1 MCVNNADF
9 NEGTT
14 LNATYA
20 SDPGSPM
27 RLQWRIGAAGKFP
40 TRNADGSW
48 GEVNAVPREQT
59 GATTWLAIVEGQLVS
74 YGHMTTGAAAGT
86 YVESPPRAIPLS
98 MKVGDSISL
107 KYTLYNKATGLG
119 EARSMTR
126 TFVAM
131 ETLDTKLGS
140 FEACR
145 IKTTETLAQGSS
157 ASTVWLATE
166 GPYRGQVLKEV
177 VDGGA
182 SHTVTSMSYTPK

>member
-1 MCVNNADF
+1 MNLADF
-9 NEGTT
+9 NAGTT
-14 LNATYA
+14 LDASYA
-20 SDPGSPM
+20 SDPGSPT

-40 TRNADGSW
+40 ARLADGTW
-48 GEVNAVPREQT
+48 GEVTAVPREQAGT
-59 GATTWLAIVEGQLVS
+59 TTWLAIVDGQLMS
-74 YGHMTTGAAAGT
+74 YGHTNTGAAAGT
-86 YVESPPRAIPLS
+86 FVESPPRAIPLS
-98 MKVGDSISL
+98 MTVGDTLSL
-107 KYTLYNKATGLG
+107 KYTLYNKATGVG

-145 IKTTETLAQGSS
+145 IKTTEVLAQGSS
-157 ASTVWLATE
+157 ASTVWLAAE

-182 SHTVTSMSYTPK
+182 SHTVTRMSYTPK